1 MTGAAVRDRV
11 TVSPDESANEG
22 RLMKKLLLL
31 AAFCAL
37 AMPALA
43 VAETSRTPQL
53 KAAAAQDT
61 RKVQQAPPAY
71 ALRAAPVGILRQDLF
86 DRNDPNNLRSD
97 WPGPPA

>member
-1 MTGAAVRDRV
+1 
-11 TVSPDESANEG
+11 
-22 RLMKKLLLL
+22 MKKLLLL
-31 AAFCAL
+31 AASCTL

-43 VAETSRTPQL
+43 VAETSRTPQI

-71 ALRAAPVGILRQDLF
+71 ALRAPVGILRQDLF

-97 WPGPPA
+97 WPGPPAQPGQF